1 MHRQEVDSGKT
12 EEEMYA
18 AVVRPQTTS
27 ADPRTP
33 QVSPGQSSVEGKP
46 QREGILA
53 VDILTF
59 TFYSIEL
66 SNGLFCNHLNCSP
79 PTGITALPD
88 FLPQVKCIFF
98 HSEL

>member
-1 MHRQEVDSGKT
+1 MLSFALKSRGHLHRQEVDSGKT

-33 QVSPGQSSVEGKP
+33 QVSPGQSSVEGKL

-53 VDILTF
+53 VDIWTF

-66 SNGLFCNHLNCSP
+66 SN
-79 PTGITALPD
+79 
-88 FLPQVKCIFF
+88 
-98 HSEL
+98 ELKL